1 MKFVR
6 YHGDVEVDT
15 IISKKNKV
23 YVYLEC
29 CDVRGKPLQMCI
41 GTHDNIV
48 YTYHVGDG
56 EYIHVLLWGRL

>member
-29 CDVRGKPLQMCI
+29 CDVRGMQICI
-41 GTHDNIV
+41 GTHESIA

-56 EYIHVLLWGRL
+56 EYIHVLLLERL